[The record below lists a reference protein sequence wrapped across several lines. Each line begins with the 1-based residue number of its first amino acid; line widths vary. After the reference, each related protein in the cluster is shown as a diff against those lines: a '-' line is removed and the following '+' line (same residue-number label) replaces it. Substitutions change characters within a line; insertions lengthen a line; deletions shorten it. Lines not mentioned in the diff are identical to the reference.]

1 LISTISKATLS
12 LLSVVLLSIAV
23 CPAFAQESASIAEEI
38 RQLGTGGDDAKIVA
52 KLAETPQLSTKLL
65 IEELHPVKEARI
77 LASEKK
83 PDVEHVLWCIRALRF
98 LTGGKD
104 FCGKTAHQFG
114 KSELERNRKYWV
126 NFKYKK
132 CASFFAMWPS
142 RGSEYI
148 APEDAQKEIID
159 KWKGWFAKDGSSF
172 DYKPLHDPKP
182 EAWLW

>member
-1 LISTISKATLS
+1 MISTINKAMLS
-12 LLSVVLLSIAV
+12 FLPVVLLVAAF
-23 CPAFAQESASIAEEI
+23 CPVFSQESIIAEEI
-38 RQLGTGGDDAKIVA
+38 RRLGTGTDDSKIVA

-83 PDVEHVLWCIRALRF
+83 PDAEHVLWCIRALRF
-98 LTGGKD
+98 LTGGKE
-104 FCGKTAHQFG
+104 FCGHTTYNFG

-126 NFKYKK
+126 NFKHKN
-132 CASFFAMWPS
+132 CVSFFAMWPS

-159 KWKGWFAKDGSSF
+159 KWKGWFAKDGTSF
-172 DYKPLHDPKP
+172 DYKPLQDPKP
-182 EAWLW
+182 EEWLW